1 METIL
6 AGRYRI
12 IKHLG
17 GGGFGQTF
25 LANDLHLPG
34 HPLCVMKQL
43 KPSVS
48 DPAHLETAERLFNQ
62 EAETLYRLG
71 SHSQIPRLLAH
82 FEQNQ
87 EFYLAQEY
95 IEGTPLNREIALGK
109 PLGEA
114 YIISLLQDVLQV
126 LAFVHQQHVIHRDI
140 KPANLIRRASDRK
153 IVLIDFGAVKQ
164 VRNRA
169 VGDLG
174 PTSITVAIGS
184 PGYMPTEQ
192 QAFKPHFSS
201 DVYAVGM
208 VALEALTG
216 LRPKDFPR
224 DSETGEFSCVLMRD
238 RITISP
244 GLEAFLDRMVRYDY
258 RQRYVDASAA
268 LQALQQ
274 MLREG
279 GKAVPA
285 ALLDVPTATYAA
297 DSNNQF
303 STLPPTMP
311 WGAAP
316 SPPPANPL
324 PVETQKS
331 LEQLLISLI
340 GPIGPVLVQRALEQV
355 LDASELVEQL
365 AAYVPEPQRAR
376 FREQANRIMQ
386 NRKLDGPI
394 SGSSTQGTHSPQ
406 DSTVVPSLPFQ
417 SPSAL
422 DPAFIKQCELE
433 LAKSI
438 GPIAA
443 VIVQRTLK
451 EYPHLS
457 EIQLIDLLAKHLA
470 TNPPQMAAFR
480 RGLLSSL

>member
-1 METIL
+1 METTL
-6 AGRYRI
+6 AGRYQI

-34 HPLCVMKQL
+34 HPLCVVKQL

-48 DPAHLETAERLFNQ
+48 DPAHLETAQRLFNQ

-71 SHSQIPRLLAH
+71 SHNQIPRLLAH

-95 IEGTPLNREIALGK
+95 IDGIPLNREIVPGQQLS
-109 PLGEA
+109 EA
-114 YIISLLQDVLQV
+114 YTIALLQDILQV

-140 KPANLIRRASDRK
+140 KPANLIRRSSDCK

-164 VRNRA
+164 VRDRA
-169 VGDLG
+169 IGDLG

-224 DSETGEFSCVLMRD
+224 DSETGEISCVLMRD
-238 RITISP
+238 RISISP
-244 GLEAFLDRMVRYDY
+244 ELEAFLDRMVRYDY
-258 RQRYVDASAA
+258 RQRYRDAFEA

-274 MLREG
+274 ILEGRE
-279 GKAVPA
+279 KDVPA
-285 ALLDVPTATYAA
+285 VLLDVPTVPYLAT
-297 DSNNQF
+297 DSRSQQF
-303 STLPPTMP
+303 STLPPTMNRDSS
-311 WGAAP
+311 P
-316 SPPPANPL
+316 SQRQINPL
-324 PVETQKS
+324 PVELQKS
-331 LEQLLISLI
+331 LEQLLMTLI
-340 GPIGPVLVQRALEQV
+340 GPIAPVVVNRTLEQV
-355 LDASELVEQL
+355 LDASEVIEQL
-365 AAYVPEPQRAR
+365 ATYVPELQRSR
-376 FREQANRIMQ
+376 FREQAGRIMQ
-386 NRKLDGPI
+386 TRKPDAPV
-394 SGSSTQGTHSPQ
+394 SSSATQGATI
-406 DSTVVPSLPFQ
+406 VPPMTQQPASMI
-417 SPSAL
+417 
-422 DPAFIKQCELE
+422 DPAFIQRCELE

-438 GPIAA
+438 GPIAS
-443 VIVQRTLK
+443 VIVKRTLTQQ
-451 EYPHLS
+451 PHLS
-457 EIQLIDLLAKHLA
+457 QTQLVEVLA
-470 TNPPQMAAFR
+470 TNLTANPKQMAAFR
-480 RGLLSSL
+480 QDLLPSP

>member
-1 METIL
+1 METTL
-6 AGRYRI
+6 AGRYQI
-12 IKHLG
+12 IKYLG

-34 HPLCVMKQL
+34 HPLCVVKQL

-48 DPAHLETAERLFNQ
+48 DPDHLETAQRLFNQ

-95 IEGTPLNREIALGK
+95 IEGTPLNREIIPGK
-109 PLGEA
+109 RLSEA
-114 YIISLLQDVLQV
+114 YTVSLLQDILQV

-140 KPANLIRRASDRK
+140 KPANLIRRASDCK

-164 VRNRA
+164 VRDRA

-224 DSETGEFSCVLMRD
+224 DSQTGEISCVLMRD
-238 RITISP
+238 RIAISS
-244 GLEAFLDRMVRYDY
+244 GLEALLDRMVRYDY
-258 RQRYVDASAA
+258 RQRYMDASQA
-268 LQALQQ
+268 LQALQH
-274 MLREG
+274 MLSSHA
-279 GKAVPA
+279 KDLPAV
-285 ALLDVPTATYAA
+285 LLDAPTVTHAA
-297 DSNNQF
+297 ANFGNRDF
-303 STLPPTMP
+303 STLPPTMN
-311 WGAAP
+311 WES
-316 SPPPANPL
+316 SPNQPHIRSL
-324 PVETQKS
+324 PVELQQS
-331 LEQLLISLI
+331 LEQLLLSLI
-340 GPIGPVLVQRALEQV
+340 GPIAPMLVKRTLEQV
-355 LDASELVEQL
+355 LDASEMVEQL
-365 AAYVPEPQRAR
+365 ASYVPESQRSR
-376 FREQANRIMQ
+376 FREQANRLMQ
-386 NRKLDGPI
+386 TRKNEAPVSSSATQDITLVPPI
-394 SGSSTQGTHSPQ
+394 TSQSS
-406 DSTVVPSLPFQ
+406 
-417 SPSAL
+417 AI
-422 DPAFIKQCELE
+422 DPAFVKQCEVE

-438 GPIAA
+438 GPIAS
-443 VIVQRTLK
+443 VIVKRTLTQQ
-451 EYPHLS
+451 PHLS
-457 EIQLIDLLAKHLA
+457 QAQLVEVLA
-470 TNPPQMAAFR
+470 TNLTANPKQMAAFR
-480 RGLLSSL
+480 QGLLSS